1 MPPLRADDAVEQVRA
16 RLNLVD
22 VARQHVP
29 LRKQGREWVGLC
41 PFHQE
46 KTPSF
51 AVNEQ
56 KQSWFCF
63 GCQQGGDI
71 FDFVQRI
78 EKVDFPAAL
87 RMLADTAG
95 VELPERAPGE
105 RRRSELRRR
114 LIELNELAGKY
125 YRYVLSSLA
134 AGEPGRELLRQREIE
149 DDVAS
154 RFGLGYAPGGSG
166 LSAYLRKRSLS
177 AGDAQQAGLV
187 RRDGL
192 DAFQQRLVV
201 PIRDAR
207 GSTLAFTGR
216 TVLAG
221 EQRKYVN
228 TRETE
233 VYSKSRVLFALD
245 LARPVIEERGH
256 AVLMEGQFDVITGH
270 QRGVGNAVAS
280 SGTALSEDQ
289 VRLLRRYTDELV
301 LVFDQDSAGR
311 QATQRATELAARHGF
326 HVRVARLPGAAK
338 DPDEYLRS
346 GGSWADALAQARP
359 GWEDWIRE
367 EIADLSPSRPA
378 DVEVAVARIYG
389 VLARIPEPAV
399 AESVHDEAA
408 IWFGID
414 PKLLTAP
421 RAQRKSGRAT
431 SQRPDGSNTSPVQ
444 PAGKDPASARPQAD
458 RLSGRLAHLLQVL
471 AVRPDAARLVAEKL
485 PLNEIEPD
493 DREALV
499 RVLDALSEGGVA
511 ALRQRLPDFPPDEQN
526 LVWRAWAAAPP
537 RCDDELVQELIER
550 IAQAATSRRHR
561 AIIGRLREA
570 ERRGDEAAVEAVS
583 REWAAALSQRQA

>member
-22 VARQHVP
+22 IARQHAR

-78 EKVDFPAAL
+78 DKVDFPGAL
-87 RMLADTAG
+87 GILAEMAG

-105 RRRSELRRR
+105 RRRTELRRR
-114 LIELNELAGKY
+114 IIELNELAAKY
-125 YRYVLSSLA
+125 YQYVLFSLP
-134 AGEPGRELLRQREIE
+134 AGEPGRRLLRQREIE
-149 DDVAS
+149 DEVGR

-166 LSAYLRKRSLS
+166 LTAYLRKRTLSL
-177 AGDAQQAGLV
+177 ADAQLAGLV

-201 PIRDAR
+201 PIRDER
-207 GSTLAFTGR
+207 GRSLAFTGR
-216 TVLAG
+216 TVVA
-221 EQRKYVN
+221 EEPRKYIN

-233 VYSKSRVLFALD
+233 VYSKSRVIFALD

-256 AVLMEGQFDVITGH
+256 AVLMEGQFDVIMGH

-280 SGTALSEDQ
+280 SGTAFTEDQ
-289 VRLLRRYTDELV
+289 LRLLRRYTDELV
-301 LVFDQDSAGR
+301 LTFDQDASGR
-311 QATQRATELAARHGF
+311 QATRRAIELAAGQGL
-326 HVRVARLPGAAK
+326 HVRVAHLPGEAK

-346 GGSWADALAQARP
+346 GGRWEDALAQARP
-359 GWEDWIRE
+359 GWEHWIRE
-367 EIADLSPSRPA
+367 EIADLSPNRPA
-378 DVEVAVARIYG
+378 DVEVAVARIHG
-389 VLARIPEPAV
+389 VLARIPVPAV
-399 AESVHDEAA
+399 AESVRQEAA
-408 IWFGID
+408 IWFGMD

-421 RAQRKSGRAT
+421 AAQRKPARLSSPNSLST
-431 SQRPDGSNTSPVQ
+431 NPPGSNGPPVK
-444 PAGKDPASARPQAD
+444 PPPSRLSARV
-458 RLSGRLAHLLQVL
+458 AHLLQVL
-471 AVRPDAARLVAEKL
+471 AVRPDAARLAAAEL
-485 PLNEIEPD
+485 PLEAIETD
-493 DREALV
+493 DREA
-499 RVLDALSEGGVA
+499 VLRMLSALAEGGLA
-511 ALRQRLPDFPPDEQN
+511 ALRQHLPDFPEEERN
-526 LVWRAWAAAPP
+526 LVWSAWAAAPP

-550 IAQAATSRRHR
+550 IVQATASRRR
-561 AIIGRLREA
+561 SAIIGRLLEA
-570 ERRGDEAAVEAVS
+570 ERRGDEAAVETLS
-583 REWAAALSQRQA
+583 QEWAMALSQRQG

>member
-41 PFHQE
+41 PFHRE

-51 AVNEQ
+51 AVSEQ

-87 RMLADTAG
+87 RLLADTAG

-105 RRRSELRRR
+105 RRRTELRRR
-114 LIELNELAGKY
+114 LVELNDLAGKY
-125 YRYVLSSLA
+125 YQYVLSSLP
-134 AGEPGRELLRQREIE
+134 AGEPGRRLLREREIE

-177 AGDAQQAGLV
+177 AADAQQAGLV

-192 DAFQQRLVV
+192 DTFQQRLVV

-207 GSTLAFTGR
+207 GNTLAFTGR
-216 TVLAG
+216 TILED
-221 EQRKYVN
+221 EQRKYIN

-256 AVLMEGQFDVITGH
+256 AVLMEGQFDVIMGH

-301 LVFDQDSAGR
+301 LCFDQDAAGR
-311 QATQRATELAARHGF
+311 QAAQRATEQAAQHGLR
-326 HVRVARLPGAAK
+326 VRVARLPSGAK

-346 GGSWADALAQARP
+346 GGRWDDALAQARP
-359 GWEDWIRE
+359 GWEHWIRE
-367 EIADLSPSRPA
+367 EIADLSPNRPA
-378 DVEVAVARIYG
+378 DVEVAVARIHRI
-389 VLARIPEPAV
+389 LARIPQPAV
-399 AESVHDEAA
+399 AESVRQEAA

-421 RAQRKSGRAT
+421 SVQRKPGRAT
-431 SQRPDGSNTSPVQ
+431 SQGQAAPNSLPDTPVRNDGRSVK
-444 PAGKDPASARPQAD
+444 PPAD
-458 RLSGRLAHLLQVL
+458 RLSGRVAHLVQVL
-471 AVRPDAARLVAEKL
+471 AVRPDAADLVAEKL
-485 PLNEIEPD
+485 PLNELEAD

-499 RVLDALSEGGVA
+499 RLLDALSEGGVA
-511 ALRQRLPDFPPDEQN
+511 ALRQRLPDFPQEEQN

-537 RCDDELVQELIER
+537 RCDDELVRELIER
-550 IAQAATSRRHR
+550 IAQAAASRRR
-561 AIIGRLREA
+561 SAIIGRLLEA
-570 ERRGDEAAVEAVS
+570 ERRGDEAAVEALS
-583 REWAAALSQRQA
+583 REYAVALSQRQA